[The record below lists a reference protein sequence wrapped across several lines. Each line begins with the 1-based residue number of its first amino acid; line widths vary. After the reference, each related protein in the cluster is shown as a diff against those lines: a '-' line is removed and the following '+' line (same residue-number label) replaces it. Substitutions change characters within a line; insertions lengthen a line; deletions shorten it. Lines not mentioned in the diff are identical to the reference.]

1 MKSSENLKI
10 SREIYMEDLEFIHNR
25 VFEELQKRDIWFDSV
40 TDDNKFSDDLMQFL
54 EKAFDY
60 PSHRNYN

>member
-25 VFEELQKRDIWFDSV
+25 VF
-40 TDDNKFSDDLMQFL
+40 L

-60 PSHRNYN
+60 PRHRNYN

>member
-40 TDDNKFSDDLMQFL
+40 SDDNKFSDDLMQFL

-60 PSHRNYN
+60 PHHRNYN

>member
-1 MKSSENLKI
+1 
-10 SREIYMEDLEFIHNR
+10 MEDLEFIHNR

-60 PSHRNYN
+60 PRHRNYN